1 MISSM
6 SISGTDAHAAA
17 DPATLPPLVRRA
29 LAAARRHGFA
39 YACRPEQ
46 GRLLT
51 PGGAVVVDDFTPA
64 TGWPPL
70 HEGAPDLAR
79 LHWLEHVALHT
90 VELRLA
96 EDLATLVGTRRR
108 LAPTGPSSSS
118 E

>member
-1 MISSM
+1 M

-17 DPATLPPLVRRA
+17 DPA
-29 LAAARRHGFA
+29 
-39 YACRPEQ
+39 
-46 GRLLT
+46 RLLA
-51 PGGAVVVDDFTPA
+51 PGGTVVVGDFTPA

-70 HEGAPDLAR
+70 HEGAPDRAR
-79 LHWLEHVALHT
+79 LHWLRHVALHA

-108 LAPTGPSSSS
+108 LVPAGPSPSS